1 MLLVIKNFTEI
12 LTCATKEKEDMYF
25 FFKGRQLIF

>member
-25 FFKGRQLIF
+25 FFLREGN